1 MKQTNTSIIKTYKNE
16 NKPPKFNMAFLSKI
30 IRMLNIKLQLL
41 TSDLQ
46 FSNKLPL
53 KKSVEV
59 KNT

>member
-1 MKQTNTSIIKTYKNE
+1 MKQTNTSIIKTYKSE
-16 NKPPKFNMAFLSKI
+16 NNPTRFNMAFLPKI
-30 IRMLNIKLQLL
+30 IRMLNIKLKLL
-41 TSDLQ
+41 TPDLQ